1 MLITI
6 DSLNE
11 SKFAKILAE
20 VYKLRARVF
29 SDRLGWAVDVQDGM
43 EIDQYDNLN
52 PMHLVCLDDDGEV
65 VGCMRLLQTT
75 GPHMLTDIFIDLLD
89 GEPPLRSAQ
98 VWEATRFCID
108 TQKLKGGK
116 IKNSIS
122 YYTSELMI
130 GVFEYAQ
137 KAGITDI
144 VGVVDPVMNRI
155 MKRSGNAPYDY
166 MGSTK
171 PMGVVKAMVALMDCS
186 DARIRSI
193 RDFANIRHKVFLTE
207 DEALSLYARS
217 QDQEPELVQATDD
230 PLCPKPRLSDLQ
242 RYCYEQFLNAED
254 ERDILAATQLLN
266 VLSSKVGTDDPGE
279 LKKLAKDI
287 PSRKVDFELLEQEI
301 LRSA

>member
-1 MLITI
+1 
-6 DSLNE
+6 
-11 SKFAKILAE
+11 
-20 VYKLRARVF
+20 
-29 SDRLGWAVDVQDGM
+29 
-43 EIDQYDNLN
+43 
-52 PMHLVCLDDDGEV
+52 
-65 VGCMRLLQTT
+65 MRLLQTT

-116 IKNSIS
+116 MKNSIS

-155 MKRSGNAPYDY
+155 MKRAGNAPYDY

-171 PMGVVKAMVALMDCS
+171 PMGVGKAMVALMDCS
-186 DARIRSI
+186 DARIGSI
-193 RDFANIRHKVFLTE
+193 RDFANIRQEVFLTE
-207 DEALSLYARS
+207 DEARSLYARS